1 MSDLARELG
10 YYSVPVPDLAVDATA
25 EVVSRLPLMPD
36 EVSWIEAVRRPT
48 LMDTARARRLLRWR
62 PKHDAASTLR
72 ATVAAARPDLSA

>member
-1 MSDLARELG
+1 M
-10 YYSVPVPDLAVDATA
+10 PVPDLAVDATA

-62 PKHDAASTLR
+62 PKHDAAQTLR